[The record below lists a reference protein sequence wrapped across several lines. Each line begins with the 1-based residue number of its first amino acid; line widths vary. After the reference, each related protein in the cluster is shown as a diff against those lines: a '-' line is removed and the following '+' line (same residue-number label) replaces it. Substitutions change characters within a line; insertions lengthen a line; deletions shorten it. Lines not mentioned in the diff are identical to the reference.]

1 MSFIFKMENNRT
13 RKEPSNII
21 KIKIKQI
28 NKQTKFLKVYKKK
41 VLF

>member
-21 KIKIKQI
+21 KIKIKQT
-28 NKQTKFLKVYKKK
+28 NKIFKSL
-41 VLF
+41 